1 MMKILR
7 TPDSHFEGLPGWDFE
22 PHYTTITADDGT
34 PIRIAHAEQGPSDGE
49 PIVLM
54 HGNPT
59 WSYLHRHMLRP
70 LASTGRRVIAV
81 DLVGHGRSD
90 KPASK
95 QDYTLP
101 AHIDWMSK
109 WLLAMD
115 LQNVTL
121 YCQDWGGTIGLHL
134 VVKFPERFDRVAIS
148 NSGMPVGG
156 GGNWFLDL
164 WTAVMK
170 RATRFPWFVLKPGF
184 ARKISDDVYRAYRA
198 PYPTP
203 EYERGP
209 AKFPVLIAVRPDNP
223 NVPLNKSAWD
233 KLKTFK
239 KPFLTLFGAKDLVAR
254 GADKRMQRAIPGA
267 KGQDHAVFPNAKHFI
282 QEDEPELLVEH
293 LIRFLAVKPPAT
305 D

>member
-1 MMKILR
+1 MKILR

-109 WLLAMD
+109 
-115 LQNVTL
+115 
-121 YCQDWGGTIGLHL
+121 
-134 VVKFPERFDRVAIS
+134 
-148 NSGMPVGG
+148 
-156 GGNWFLDL
+156 
-164 WTAVMK
+164 
-170 RATRFPWFVLKPGF
+170 
-184 ARKISDDVYRAYRA
+184 
-198 PYPTP
+198 
-203 EYERGP
+203 
-209 AKFPVLIAVRPDNP
+209 
-223 NVPLNKSAWD
+223 
-233 KLKTFK
+233 
-239 KPFLTLFGAKDLVAR
+239 
-254 GADKRMQRAIPGA
+254 
-267 KGQDHAVFPNAKHFI
+267 
-282 QEDEPELLVEH
+282 
-293 LIRFLAVKPPAT
+293 
-305 D
+305 